1 MVRFKNESN
10 FKLMNHLLF
19 SNGFYSRLFEVAE
32 VIRQFLIRQI
42 TRIVP
47 TSDQPLY
54 YQRLVKLGDS

>member
-32 VIRQFLIRQI
+32 VIAVFNKADYSYCSNFRPTTLLSTFGKIR
-42 TRIVP
+42 
-47 TSDQPLY
+47 
-54 YQRLVKLGDS
+54 